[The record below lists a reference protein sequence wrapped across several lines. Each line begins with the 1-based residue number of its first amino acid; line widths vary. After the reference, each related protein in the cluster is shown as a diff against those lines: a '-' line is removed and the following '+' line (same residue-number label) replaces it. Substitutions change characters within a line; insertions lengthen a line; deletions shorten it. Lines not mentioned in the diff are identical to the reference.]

1 MSGGKIESP
10 VIASRITLY
19 ILAKELNISPA
30 EAYQMPY
37 SMVRDFMIMYSI
49 SKEEEMKV
57 MENAK
62 QKMKR

>member
-1 MSGGKIESP
+1 
-10 VIASRITLY
+10 
-19 ILAKELNISPA
+19 LAKELSITPA

-37 SMVRDFMIMYSI
+37 SMVRDFMIMFSI

-62 QKMKR
+62 QKSKM